1 MSCLCCH
8 ILVSANIYDNTN
20 SNEYQV
26 NCHTLSK
33 KAIQSL
39 PTKISLTQY
48 LLLVHSDRLMCCI
61 FPAESLSKLFSKL
74 FLPGKGAEATKG
86 IMTDHLA
93 ELFSNPHSIPL
104 PLWGENNFTLLA
116 RASLSNQHVRLFFL
130 FHDRQNI
137 KDSLDCLKYTC
148 SFESLGLHW
157 RR

>member
-1 MSCLCCH
+1 M
-8 ILVSANIYDNTN
+8 
-20 SNEYQV
+20 
-26 NCHTLSK
+26 K
-33 KAIQSL
+33 MAIQSF
-39 PTKISLTQY
+39 PAQITLTQY
-48 LLLVHSDRLMCCI
+48 FTAPPKWQIIGQNFSSYGRKPCWFFIKIICQKI
-61 FPAESLSKLFSKL
+61 FI
-74 FLPGKGAEATKG
+74 PGKGAEATKG